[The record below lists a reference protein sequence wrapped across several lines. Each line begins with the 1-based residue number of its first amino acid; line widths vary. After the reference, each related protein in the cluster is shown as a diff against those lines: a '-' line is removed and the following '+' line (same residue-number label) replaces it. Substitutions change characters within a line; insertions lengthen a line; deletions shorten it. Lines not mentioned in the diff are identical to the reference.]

1 MRPVVEGLAHPCGP
15 GDRGSSPSVSITR
28 LVGTRTHP
36 ELLPFAGDHAT
47 GAPGGTETPD
57 RRTLQAMDDR
67 PIGMFD
73 SGFGGLTVARAV
85 IDLLPAERLV
95 YVGDTGRYP
104 YGPRPQLEVWG
115 FAVEIARHLVDDHGV
130 KLLVVA
136 CNTAAAAAP
145 LGDLEQRFAVPVVG
159 VIEPGVRSMVT
170 ATRSGRVGVIG
181 TVGTIASGAYQR
193 TVARVAPDVELTCAA
208 CPGFV
213 EFVERGDTA
222 SDQVHVL
229 AERLLAPAR
238 EAKVDTL
245 LLGCTHYPF
254 LARTISDVMGR
265 DVVLVS
271 SADETAF
278 EVLARLDAE
287 DLRVAGHR
295 PPADAGLGPQPES
308 LGDAAMLPAEPAAPS
323 DPGAGRRDW
332 RHRWL
337 SSGDVTVFRE
347 LGRRL
352 LGPELEH
359 AEAAPWA

>member
-1 MRPVVEGLAHPCGP
+1 M
-15 GDRGSSPSVSITR
+15 PS
-28 LVGTRTHP
+28 
-36 ELLPFAGDHAT
+36 
-47 GAPGGTETPD
+47 
-57 RRTLQAMDDR
+57 RTLRVMDDR

-104 YGPRPQLEVWG
+104 YGPRPLGQVRD
-115 FAVEIARHLVDDHGV
+115 FAFEIASHLVDDHGV

-136 CNTAAAAAP
+136 CNTAAAAVP
-145 LGDLEQRFAVPVVG
+145 LTELERTFGVPVVG
-159 VIEPGVRSMVT
+159 VIEPGVRSVAMVT
-170 ATRSGRVGVIG
+170 QGGRIGVIG
-181 TVGTIASGAYQR
+181 TVGAIASGAYQR
-193 TVARVAPDVELTCAA
+193 TVARLAPGLELTCAA

-213 EFVERGDTA
+213 EFVERGETG

-229 AERLLAPAR
+229 AERLLAPLR
-238 EAKVDTL
+238 EAKVDAL

-278 EVLARLDAE
+278 DVRAQLETN
-287 DLRVAGHR
+287 LR
-295 PPADAGLGPQPES
+295 GLGAPE
-308 LGDAAMLPAEPAAPS
+308 DPLPGQVRQGERP
-323 DPGAGRRDW
+323 
-332 RHRWL
+332 HQWL
-337 SSGDVTVFRE
+337 SSGDVRVFRE

-352 LGPELEH
+352 LGPELDH
-359 AEAAPWA
+359 AEAVPWA